1 MSIRKNKISNEQIAE
16 YLILNPDF
24 FDENPEVLNSLK
36 IVHDSG
42 AAVSLIE
49 KQVEYLRSNYN
60 STTDKLLSLLEN
72 AKNNEDLFFF
82 TQKLLLS
89 LIDAENIKEII
100 KLIEKAFKKD
110 FGAKESRLI
119 FFSNTSTNIPK
130 ERTEDTDKALKVLGD
145 KLKSKNLYCGGLDKK
160 AKDFLFGKTSNLVEV
175 ALIPL
180 KCKSVSGLIALGSEK
195 EGKYNANKDSI
206 FLDFIAKVTTKVI
219 DKKNE

>member
-1 MSIRKNKISNEQIAE
+1 MRKNKISNEEIAE
-16 YLILNPDF
+16 YLILNPGF

-72 AKNNEDLFFF
+72 AKNNEDLFFL

-130 ERTEDTDKALKVLGD
+130 ERTEDPDKALKVLGD
-145 KLKSKNLYCGGLDKK
+145 KLKSKNLYCGDLDKK
-160 AKDFLFGKTSNLVEV
+160 AKDFLFEV

-180 KCKSVSGLIALGSEK
+180 KCKSISGLIALGSEK

-206 FLDFIAKVTTKVI
+206 FLDFIAKVTSKVI

>member
-1 MSIRKNKISNEQIAE
+1 MRKNKISNEEIAE
-16 YLILNPDF
+16 YLILNPGF

-72 AKNNEDLFFF
+72 AKNNEDLFFL

-119 FFSNTSTNIPK
+119 FFSNTST
-130 ERTEDTDKALKVLGD
+130 LKVLGD
-145 KLKSKNLYCGGLDKK
+145 KLKSKNLYCGDLDKK

-180 KCKSVSGLIALGSEK
+180 KCKSISGLIALGSEK
-195 EGKYNANKDSI
+195 EGKYNTNKDSI
-206 FLDFIAKVTTKVI
+206 FLDFIAKVTSKVI

>member
-72 AKNNEDLFFF
+72 AKNNEDLFFL

-100 KLIEKAFKKD
+100 TIINA
-110 FGAKESRLI
+110 GTVIQSA
-119 FFSNTSTNIPK
+119 NILA
-130 ERTEDTDKALKVLGD
+130 EELATLSLGT
-145 KLKSKNLYCGGLDKK
+145 KNLK
-160 AKDFLFGKTSNLVEV
+160 
-175 ALIPL
+175 
-180 KCKSVSGLIALGSEK
+180 
-195 EGKYNANKDSI
+195 
-206 FLDFIAKVTTKVI
+206 
-219 DKKNE
+219 